1 MTGVLP
7 DPCESPSWQYLER
20 AAPYVAGGRRLKP
33 RKWATRVSCPPTS
46 VRSSPRRSRIHCVHE
61 FVVRFA
67 TLQERCK
74 SHRRVD
80 RRAVRTA
87 NFRPV
92 RQLYRNRIQTGYGG
106 SLTSQRI
113 ARPPAAAARRPSQV
127 ASRMVTMCEIWQPDI
142 QPGRSREHP
151 DRGRD
156 HANCC
161 VVEVR
166 GYVGGFPT
174 AATAILAFS
183 HTWDEYG
190 HGPRVSDDR

>member
-46 VRSSPRRSRIHCVHE
+46 VRSSPRRSRIHCVHNSSCALRRYKNVASRIDE
-61 FVVRFA
+61 SIDA
-67 TLQERCK
+67 RCGRPT
-74 SHRRVD
+74 SAPFGSFIGTGYRLD
-80 RRAVRTA
+80 TA
-87 NFRPV
+87 EASPASASLV
-92 RQLYRNRIQTGYGG
+92 RQPPQHAAPRRWPAGWSPCVKFG
-106 SLTSQRI
+106 SLTFSLVEAVNILI
-113 ARPPAAAARRPSQV
+113 AAVITLIV
-127 ASRMVTMCEIWQPDI
+127 AWSKC
-142 QPGRSREHP
+142 G
-151 DRGRD
+151 
-156 HANCC
+156 
-161 VVEVR
+161 

>member
-1 MTGVLP
+1 
-7 DPCESPSWQYLER
+7 
-20 AAPYVAGGRRLKP
+20 
-33 RKWATRVSCPPTS
+33 
-46 VRSSPRRSRIHCVHE
+46 
-61 FVVRFA
+61 
-67 TLQERCK
+67 
-74 SHRRVD
+74 
-80 RRAVRTA
+80 
-87 NFRPV
+87 
-92 RQLYRNRIQTGYGG
+92 
-106 SLTSQRI
+106 
-113 ARPPAAAARRPSQV
+113 
-127 ASRMVTMCEIWQPDI
+127 MCEIWQPDI